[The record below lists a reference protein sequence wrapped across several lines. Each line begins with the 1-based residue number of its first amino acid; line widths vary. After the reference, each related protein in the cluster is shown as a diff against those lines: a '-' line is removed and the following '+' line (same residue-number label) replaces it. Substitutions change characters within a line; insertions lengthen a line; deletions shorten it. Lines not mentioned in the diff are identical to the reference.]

1 MFDLRAKRLRV
12 VLAAFCVAL
21 MTLLTGQV
29 AMAAADQVHHALGI
43 DHAANPLAGEVAF
56 DGDHHGAGQ
65 DHHSPPAPAPDDD
78 GDDDNAPGP
87 AHHHSGDGP
96 QTPAL
101 LAGIDANLP
110 ELGRSATLPI
120 KTTAVRPT
128 PRIFGL
134 ERPPRSPFE
143 NFA

>member
-43 DHAANPLAGEVAF
+43 DHTANPLAGEVTF

-65 DHHSPPAPAPDDD
+65 DHHSPPAPD
-78 GDDDNAPGP
+78 DDDNAPGP

-101 LAGIDANLP
+101 LAGIDANPP
-110 ELGRSATLPI
+110 ELGRSATLPV

-134 ERPPRSPFE
+134 ERPPRNPFE